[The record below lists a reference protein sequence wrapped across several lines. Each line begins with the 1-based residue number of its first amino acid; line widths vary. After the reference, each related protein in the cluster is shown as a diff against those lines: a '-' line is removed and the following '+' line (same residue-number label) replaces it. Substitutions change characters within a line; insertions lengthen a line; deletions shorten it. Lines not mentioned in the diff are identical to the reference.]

1 MRVLRHLVA
10 ATVALLWAAGCGAN
24 HQDSPVVAPTTPP
37 TQDATGADSLPAA
50 VSLVLASLEGVDQMM
65 VNGDLTRLS
74 HRPAAVAYGIRDNLV
89 VFQGSDG
96 AGDVYP
102 PPPVG
107 PVEMWAD
114 GTLRELPEGPGVSSV
129 RLLDAG
135 LINSRPVVLVAE
147 KFSEAQPERAAEA
160 LVLVDLEDLA
170 RLTVVPRQP
179 AWESGHQAAHL
190 QPDGDIIGLYHQGVQ
205 VHLIRWSAGEGK
217 RAWSVK
223 VAEDRVVDLVAS
235 DASVAV
241 VQPSFD
247 RRRGL
252 APILTVT
259 RYDPATG
266 EPQDPTMVDVAD
278 PEGAID
284 TGLRCRDW
292 LTASELACAH
302 SGGAPVGVSVDGSF
316 HELGGPPGAIPSVV
330 NEP

>member
-1 MRVLRHLVA
+1 
-10 ATVALLWAAGCGAN
+10 
-24 HQDSPVVAPTTPP
+24 
-37 TQDATGADSLPAA
+37 
-50 VSLVLASLEGVDQMM
+50 LVLASSEGVDLMM
-65 VNGDLTRLS
+65 ENGDLTRLS
-74 HRPAAVAYGIRDNLV
+74 HRPAAVAYGIRDDLV

-102 PPPVG
+102 PPPGG

-114 GTLRELPEGPGVSSV
+114 GTLRELPAGPGVSSV

-135 LINSRPVVLVAE
+135 LMNSRPVVLVAE
-147 KFSEAQPERAAEA
+147 RFSEAQPERAAEA
-160 LVLVDLEDLA
+160 LVLIDLEDLA

-190 QPDGDIIGLYHQGVQ
+190 QADGDIIGLYHHGVQ
-205 VHLIRWSAGEGK
+205 VRLIRWSARGGN
-217 RAWSVK
+217 RAWSVE

-247 RRRGL
+247 RRRGF

-266 EPQDPTMVDVAD
+266 EPQGPTMVDVAD

-292 LTASELACAH
+292 LTASELACAR

-316 HELGGPPGAIPSVV
+316 HELGGPPGAIPSVAD
-330 NEP
+330 EP